1 MVMSQARVSVE
12 WLFDDITSNLLQV
25 RIVEITSEDRQKQ
38 PLEVFLEI

>member
-12 WLFDDITSNLLQV
+12 WLLDEITSNLLQV